1 LGASPASSPD
11 FQLLSK
17 YGITPVRSKI
27 VHEAHQAIS
36 SAAEMGF
43 PVAMKIIS
51 PDALHK
57 SDRGGV
63 MLDIR
68 SSSEAEKAYGLL
80 MDRFRG
86 SEIDGVLV
94 QKMAGKG
101 AVELIIGGKKD
112 QQFGQLIMLGMGG
125 IFVEVYKDVTF
136 RVCPINKEDAL
147 QMVSELRSYPIL
159 EGARGR
165 KPISMHSLVGALL
178 SVSNLLL
185 KEDPAEFDINPLMA
199 DEKGCVAVDM
209 RILR

>member
-1 LGASPASSPD
+1 M
-11 FQLLSK
+11 
-17 YGITPVRSKI
+17 
-27 VHEAHQAIS
+27 HEAHQAIS
-36 SAAEMGF
+36 AAAEMGF

-63 MLDIR
+63 LLDIR
-68 SSSEAEKAYGLL
+68 SSSEAEKAYCLL

-86 SEIDGVLV
+86 SEIEGILV

-101 AVELIIGGKKD
+101 AVELIVGGKRD
-112 QQFGQLIMLGMGG
+112 AQFGQLIMLGMGG

-136 RVCPINKEDAL
+136 RVCPIGKEDAL
-147 QMVSELRSYPIL
+147 QMISELRACPIL

-165 KPISMHSLVGALL
+165 KPISMPALVSALL

-185 KEDPAEFDINPLMA
+185 KEDPAEFDINPIMA